1 MFGFRPRLLH
11 SSLKV
16 SQSSLSRR
24 TLNWGLPVLGLKG
37 VSLRRA
43 PFQKIRESVK
53 GCSKMEDNI
62 TPIFICFCFTLYNV
76 EKIFMY
82 FCMFEFL
89 LARSLTAPQFSIG
102 ISWITTSTTSAG
114 IPISVQ
120 TLVTPSITFFLA
132 SFESPST
139 R

>member
-1 MFGFRPRLLH
+1 
-11 SSLKV
+11 
-16 SQSSLSRR
+16 
-24 TLNWGLPVLGLKG
+24 
-37 VSLRRA
+37 
-43 PFQKIRESVK
+43 
-53 GCSKMEDNI
+53 
-62 TPIFICFCFTLYNV
+62 
-76 EKIFMY
+76 
-82 FCMFEFL
+82 L

-120 TLVTPSITFFLA
+120 TLVTPSITFFSA